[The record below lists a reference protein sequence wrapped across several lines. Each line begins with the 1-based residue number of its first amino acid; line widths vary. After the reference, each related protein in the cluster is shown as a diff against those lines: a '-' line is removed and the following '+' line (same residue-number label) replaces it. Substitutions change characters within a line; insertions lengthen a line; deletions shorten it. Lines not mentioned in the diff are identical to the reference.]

1 MERYTLPK
9 KISIVSGG
17 FDPIHEGHISL
28 LQESSRFSDIL
39 IVALNSDSWLKR
51 KKGKPFM
58 TFFSRKIVLESIKY
72 VDYVIGFDD
81 SDDSASHAIEK
92 VRDTYP
98 NATIYF
104 CNGGDRTGENIPETQ
119 TCKKYEV
126 IMVFNVGG
134 GKIQSSSNML
144 KEWIRSKNLK

>member
-1 MERYTLPK
+1 MPK
-9 KISIVSGG
+9 KISLVSGG
-17 FDPIHEGHISL
+17 FDPVHEGHISL

-51 KKGKPFM
+51 KKGQPFM

-81 SDDSASHAIEK
+81 SDGSASHAIEK

-98 NATIYF
+98 DAIIYF
-104 CNGGDRTGENIPETQ
+104 CNGGDRTGENTPETEA
-119 TCKKYEV
+119 CRKYDV
-126 IMVFNVGG
+126 RMVFNVGG
-134 GKIQSSSNML
+134 GKIQSSSDML
-144 KEWIRSKNLK
+144 KKWTRSESKS